1 MVDDSA
7 VIRAATWNVW
17 WLFGEEWHER
27 AQGIVETLETW
38 QPDIV
43 GLQEAWAFGDR
54 TQADAL
60 AEELSMH
67 PAFVEPA
74 LPPAPV
80 PVEHP
85 DQIGVRVG
93 LGLLSRWPI
102 TAVEAHPLPSAGRE
116 LVAMRASIRHPLGP
130 LSVVV
135 GVTSGEP
142 ERLEERAAQLE
153 ALGDLVCDASL
164 GSRLPVLLLADLN
177 ADFASPDMQRLR
189 ERLVDTWGDV
199 NGESVDPR
207 TFGDTNRFARAEATL
222 QYNRRVDHVMARAG
236 DPGSPVM
243 VAGSWI
249 VRGASGELPP
259 SDHYAV
265 VTDLAV

>member
-1 MVDDSA
+1 MVGDTA

-27 AQGIVETLETW
+27 AQGIVGTLETW
-38 QPDIV
+38 HPDVI

-60 AEELSMH
+60 AEELTMH
-67 PAFVEPA
+67 PAFVEPG
-74 LPPAPV
+74 LPPAPR

-102 TAVEAHPLPSAGRE
+102 TAVETHPMPSADRR
-116 LVAMRASIRHPLGP
+116 LVAMRARIQHPLGP
-130 LSVVV
+130 LYVVV
-135 GVTSGEP
+135 GATSWEP
-142 ERLEERAAQLE
+142 EKLDERAAQLE
-153 ALGDLVCDASL
+153 ALGDLVCDPAL
-164 GSRLPVLLLADLN
+164 DGRLPVLLLADCN
-177 ADFASPDMQRLR
+177 ADFESADMQRLR
-189 ERLVDTWGDV
+189 GRLVDTWGDV

-207 TFGDTNRFARAEATL
+207 TFGDTNRFATPEATL
-222 QYNRRVDHVMARAG
+222 QFNRRIDHVMARAG
-236 DPGSPVM
+236 SLESPVM

-249 VRGASGELPP
+249 VRDEPGDLPP